1 MFYSLRFS
9 ILLSM
14 FAVAAV
20 VILTVTVVAGAG
32 TRAEF
37 SRYVE
42 TGRELREERLQQVVV
57 WWAENNQNPLVD
69 DLNALQYLTNSTGET
84 TVEGAGFRFHP
95 LGTIEML
102 ESASRTAATDPG
114 QVIRFEAAPDGEVVI
129 YQGQEKVGNYYTD
142 PVTELELLLAQVD
155 FMETVNWTL
164 LISAILAAGVAV
176 TLTVILSRRVLHPV
190 AALTQAARRM
200 ESGDLSQRVQVHSG
214 GEIGELAQAFNAMA
228 EAINRNE
235 KLRRNMVTDIAHEL
249 RTPLTNIRGYLEA
262 LHDGML
268 QPDAETI
275 DLLYDEAMLLNRLIQ
290 DLQELAMAEAG
301 QLHLEQQPLQVGDV
315 IEQAATMHRPTA
327 SSKDITLK
335 TSLPDNLPAVHAD
348 QRRVAQILRNLVR
361 NAIQHTPPGGIVHLS
376 ADVQPKMVEV
386 HVEDTGHGISSEH
399 LPYLFERF
407 YRADPSRSRATGG
420 AGLGLAIV
428 KQLVEAHGGSIRAE
442 STRGEGTTFSFT
454 LPRIDHMNPA
464 HAAPQSQSQSQSM
477 NV

>member
-9 ILLSM
+9 MLMSM

-20 VILTVTVVAGAG
+20 VILTVTVVAGTG

-57 WWAENNQNPLVD
+57 VWAESNQNPLVEN
-69 DLNALQYLTNSTGET
+69 LNALQYLTNSSPGASPGET
-84 TVEGAGFRFHP
+84 SLRFHP
-95 LGTIEML
+95 LGTVEML
-102 ESASRTAATDPG
+102 ESLSTDSAGNPG
-114 QVIRFEAAPDGEVVI
+114 EVIRFEAAPDGDVLI
-129 YQGQEKVGNYYTD
+129 YQGQKQVGNFYMD
-142 PVTELELLLAQVD
+142 PMNELELLPAQIN

-164 LISAILAAGVAV
+164 LVAAILAAGVAV
-176 TLTVILSRRVLHPV
+176 ALTVILSRRVLHPV

-228 EAINRNE
+228 EALNRNE

-268 QPDAETI
+268 RPEPETI
-275 DLLYDEAMLLNRLIQ
+275 DLIYDESLLLNRLIQ

-301 QLHLEQQPLQVGDV
+301 QLHLEEQPLQIDDV
-315 IEQAATMHRPTA
+315 IDQAATMHQPA
-327 SSKDITLK
+327 AAQKDVQLQAN
-335 TSLPDNLPAVHAD
+335 LPQHLPAVYAD

-361 NAIQHTPPGGIVHLS
+361 NAIQHTPAGGSVCLT
-376 ADVQPKMVEV
+376 ADVHPDTVEV
-386 HVEDTGHGISSEH
+386 HVRDTGRGIDSDH

-420 AGLGLAIV
+420 AGLGLAITR
-428 KQLVEAHGGSIRAE
+428 QLVEAHGGSIHAE
-442 STRGEGTTFSFT
+442 STPGEGATFSFT
-454 LPRIDHMNPA
+454 LPRFDPVQHEMA
-464 HAAPQSQSQSQSM
+464 HA
-477 NV
+477 VE

>member
-9 ILLSM
+9 ILMSM

-20 VILTVTVVAGAG
+20 VILTVTIVAGTG

-57 WWAENNQNPLVD
+57 VWAENNQNPLMEN
-69 DLNALQYLTNSTGET
+69 LSALQYLTNSSPGVSLDET
-84 TVEGAGFRFHP
+84 NLRFHA
-95 LGTIEML
+95 LGTVEML
-102 ESASRTAATDPG
+102 ESLSADSAGDPG
-114 QVIRFEAAPDGEVVI
+114 ELIRFEAAPDGDVLI
-129 YQGQEKVGNYYTD
+129 YQGQKQVGNFYMD
-142 PVTELELLLAQVD
+142 PMNELELLPAQMN

-164 LISAILAAGVAV
+164 LVAAILAAGVAV

-214 GEIGELAQAFNAMA
+214 GEIGELAHAFNAMA
-228 EAINRNE
+228 EALNRNE

-268 QPDAETI
+268 EPEPETI
-275 DLLYDEAMLLNRLIQ
+275 DLIYDESLLLNRLIQ

-301 QLHLEQQPLQVGDV
+301 QLHLEEQPLQISDV
-315 IEQAATMHRPTA
+315 IEQAATMHQPA
-327 SSKDITLK
+327 AAQKHVQLSAH
-335 TSLPDNLPAVHAD
+335 LPPQLPAVYAD
-348 QRRVAQILRNLVR
+348 QRRVAQILRNLLR
-361 NAIQHTPPGGIVHLS
+361 NAIQHTPAGGKVCLT
-376 ADVQPKMVEV
+376 ADVHPDTIEI
-386 HVEDTGHGISSEH
+386 HVSDTGRGIDSDH

-420 AGLGLAIV
+420 AGLGLAITR
-428 KQLVEAHGGSIRAE
+428 QLVEAHGGDIRAE
-442 STRGEGTTFSFT
+442 SSPGEGATFSFT
-454 LPRIDHMNPA
+454 LPRFDPVQHHVPNA
-464 HAAPQSQSQSQSM
+464 VA
-477 NV
+477 